1 VVAYCTSNEAVLDF
15 HSRGVTG
22 VWMGLMT
29 LAGIIP
35 SCYVMLC

>member
-1 VVAYCTSNEAVLDF
+1 MVAYCTSNEAVLDF